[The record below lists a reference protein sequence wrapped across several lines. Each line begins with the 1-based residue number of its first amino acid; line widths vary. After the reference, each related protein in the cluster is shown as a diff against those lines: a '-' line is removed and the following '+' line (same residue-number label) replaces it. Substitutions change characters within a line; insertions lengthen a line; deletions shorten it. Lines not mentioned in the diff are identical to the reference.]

1 MKLIHKDC
9 LISIPYSLQK
19 YAKSFQQWDKVHAF
33 NLDTALNYEAFLST
47 CNSSMLMGEHFII
60 NDRLKANKNLEIW
73 TFNEW
78 KTIGNLKIG
87 DFIFT
92 DHNKYERVENIEP
105 IFESCEAVEV
115 QSTANYFLE
124 RYLVK

>member
-1 MKLIHKDC
+1 
-9 LISIPYSLQK
+9 
-19 YAKSFQQWDKVHAF
+19 
-33 NLDTALNYEAFLST
+33 
-47 CNSSMLMGEHFII
+47 MLMGEYFII

-73 TFNEW
+73 TFDEW